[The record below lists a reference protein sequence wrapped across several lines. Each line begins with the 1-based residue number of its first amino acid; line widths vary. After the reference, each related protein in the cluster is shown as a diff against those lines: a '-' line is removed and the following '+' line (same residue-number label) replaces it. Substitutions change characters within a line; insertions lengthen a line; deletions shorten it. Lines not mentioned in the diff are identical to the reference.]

1 MNTQPDSSIAA
12 HEAAARHQQ
21 RLWGLGLLFGV
32 LHGAYF
38 AFPFVPLAGAQA
50 WLPWMAL
57 LPPLFAGGYAVMVVR
72 MVRRWRRARAHDQ
85 AFIAIP
91 IHEDDPS

>member
-1 MNTQPDSSIAA
+1 VNTQPDSSIAA

-21 RLWGLGLLFGV
+21 RLWGLGLLFVV

-57 LPPLFAGGYAVMVVR
+57 LPPLFAGGYAVMVVH

-91 IHEDDPS
+91 THEEDPS

>member
-1 MNTQPDSSIAA
+1 MKTQPDSSIAA

-21 RLWGLGLLFGV
+21 RLWGLGLLFVV
-32 LHGAYF
+32 LHGVYF
-38 AFPFVPLAGAQA
+38 SFSFVPWASAQA
-50 WLPWMAL
+50 WWPWMAL

-72 MVRRWRRARAHDQ
+72 MVRRRRRARANDH

-91 IHEDDPS
+91 THEDDPP

>member
-1 MNTQPDSSIAA
+1 VNTQPDSSIAA

-21 RLWGLGLLFGV
+21 RFWGLGLLFGV

-50 WLPWMAL
+50 WLPWMTL

>member
-21 RLWGLGLLFGV
+21 RLWGLALLFML
-32 LHGAYF
+32 LHGVYF
-38 AFPFVPLAGAQA
+38 AFPFVPLAGIPA

-72 MVRRWRRARAHDQ
+72 IVQRWRHARAHEQ

-91 IHEDDPS
+91 PHEDDPS